1 MKTKTKSTTMASF
14 LAIIWSLWKDRNTRC
29 LEDIS
34 SSMTSLAEKIKFSIA
49 TRISILLHFW
59 DFFVGI
65 IIIHWEEIAFSLGSK
80 TAIFDLPSFI
90 HCPVS

>member
-1 MKTKTKSTTMASF
+1 MKTKTKLTTMASF

-29 LEDIS
+29 LEDVS

-49 TRISILLHFW
+49 TRISILLRFW